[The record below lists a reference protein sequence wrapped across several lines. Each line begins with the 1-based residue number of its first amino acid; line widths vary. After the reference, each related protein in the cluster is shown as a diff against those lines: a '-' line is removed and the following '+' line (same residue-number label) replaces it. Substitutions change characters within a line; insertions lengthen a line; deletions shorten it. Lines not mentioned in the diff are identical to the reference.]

1 MTTVDVRY
9 RIFET
14 YSYKYIKKKY
24 IRNHPIS
31 PSNQTCSSVA
41 LLPWYL
47 NCSSI
52 TIKATAYSGI
62 YPHSVPPR
70 IIPFHFEEH
79 IRAGSLVQVICVV
92 GEGDSPIDIRWTL
105 HGEEV
110 RPKLG
115 IFTQRVGER
124 TSILSIDRVGSEHRG
139 SYTCLASNHA
149 GRTNHTETLWVNG
162 MLSIGCH
169 GNNAP
174 NNTASNKTEL

>member
-1 MTTVDVRY
+1 MY
-9 RIFET
+9 E
-14 YSYKYIKKKY
+14 K
-24 IRNHPIS
+24 
-31 PSNQTCSSVA
+31 
-41 LLPWYL
+41 
-47 NCSSI
+47 SI
-52 TIKATAYSGI
+52 WCCLSQ
-62 YPHSVPPR
+62 SVPPR

-92 GEGDSPIDIRWTL
+92 GEGDAPIDIRWTL

-162 MLSIGCH
+162 TPAASLGLMQLHSSYLCSLKANLFNMY
-169 GNNAP
+169 GNA
-174 NNTASNKTEL
+174 LCIVLCG

>member
-1 MTTVDVRY
+1 MPSQTTACGGV
-9 RIFET
+9 
-14 YSYKYIKKKY
+14 YS
-24 IRNHPIS
+24 
-31 PSNQTCSSVA
+31 
-41 LLPWYL
+41 
-47 NCSSI
+47 
-52 TIKATAYSGI
+52 
-62 YPHSVPPR
+62 HSVPPR

-162 MLSIGCH
+162 MPDAGCRSA
-169 GNNAP
+169 NA
-174 NNTASNKTEL
+174 NHDTASIEH

>member
-1 MTTVDVRY
+1 MDTLHH
-9 RIFET
+9 I
-14 YSYKYIKKKY
+14 SS
-24 IRNHPIS
+24 NHCLSPILLLWHLH
-31 PSNQTCSSVA
+31 CSVTS
-41 LLPWYL
+41 
-47 NCSSI
+47 
-52 TIKATAYSGI
+52 KATAYGGV
-62 YPHSVPPR
+62 YFHSVPPR

-162 MLSIGCH
+162 MLNNGCH
-169 GNNAP
+169 IA
-174 NNTASNKTEL
+174 ELLLMIQHQLRIDFEYRSALLIYVTDL